1 MKIQEMHIQNWQ
13 YNLPRAGAEEKNENI
28 LGGVFRP
35 FLTSMIGDVY
45 TKSWSGADEA
55 MQLSGT

>member
-1 MKIQEMHIQNWQ
+1 MKIQEMHIQNWP
-13 YNLPRAGAEEKNENI
+13 YNLLCAGAEEKCD
-28 LGGVFRP
+28 R
-35 FLTSMIGDVY
+35 GDVY